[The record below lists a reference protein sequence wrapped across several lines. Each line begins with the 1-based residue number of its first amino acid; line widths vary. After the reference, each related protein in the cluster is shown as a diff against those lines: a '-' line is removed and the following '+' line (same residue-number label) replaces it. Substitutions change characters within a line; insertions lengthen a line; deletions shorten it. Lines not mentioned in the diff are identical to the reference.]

1 MLGASAVAAQ
11 PCGPAG
17 QCDVG
22 RSLRSLVRWWG
33 LDPPERAAALAGLWR
48 LTAVTWQLK
57 MHGFSDVHAR
67 LDSVTGH
74 RGGGAPAP
82 TERLARIVDRLGQ
95 GVPWRTTCLHRS
107 LTLAWMLRE
116 RGIPAE
122 MRIGVGKD
130 NAAEAL
136 LFHAWVEIDG
146 LVVNDSPDV
155 ADRFAP
161 FRGFVP
167 PDATFS

>member
-1 MLGASAVAAQ
+1 MLGAFSVAAQ
-11 PCGPAG
+11 FCGPAG
-17 QCDVG
+17 RCDVG
-22 RSLRSLVRWWG
+22 RPSRSFVRWWG
-33 LDPPERAAALAGLWR
+33 LNPPERAAALAGLWR
-48 LTAVTWQLK
+48 ITAVTWQLRTR
-57 MHGFSDVHAR
+57 GFGETLAR
-67 LDSVTGH
+67 LDSATGH
-74 RGGGAPAP
+74 RRRGPPAP
-82 TERLARIVDRLGQ
+82 NERLARIVDRLGQ

-116 RGIPAE
+116 RGVPAE

-130 NAAEAL
+130 NAREAL

-161 FRGFVP
+161 FQGFVP

>member
-1 MLGASAVAAQ
+1 MGRTS
-11 PCGPAG
+11 GP
-17 QCDVG
+17 V
-22 RSLRSLVRWWG
+22 LRWWR
-33 LDPPERAAALAGLWR
+33 LDPPERAAGLAGLWR
-48 LTAVTWQLK
+48 LGAITWQLRTR
-57 MHGFSDVHAR
+57 GFGETQAR
-67 LDSVTGH
+67 LDSVTASDAP
-74 RGGGAPAP
+74 GAPVSML
-82 TERLARIVDRLGQ
+82 RLARIVDRLGQ

-116 RGIPAE
+116 RGVPAE
-122 MRIGVGKD
+122 MRIGVGREPAD
-130 NAAEAL
+130 EAL

-155 ADRFAP
+155 ADQFAP